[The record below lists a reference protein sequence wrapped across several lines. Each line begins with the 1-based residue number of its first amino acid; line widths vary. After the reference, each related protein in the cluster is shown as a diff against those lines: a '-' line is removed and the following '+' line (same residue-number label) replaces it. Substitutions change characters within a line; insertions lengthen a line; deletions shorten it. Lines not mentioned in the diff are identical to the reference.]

1 MVRVK
6 VPGTK
11 RLHKLVLSS
20 LAEDTVLHIRSTFTR
35 TGWCTRP
42 LLNYEA

>member
-1 MVRVK
+1 MGVMVRVK

-20 LAEDTVLHIRSTFTR
+20 LAEDTVIA
-35 TGWCTRP
+35 
-42 LLNYEA
+42 Y

>member
-20 LAEDTVLHIRSTFTR
+20 LAEDTVLQIRSTFTR
-35 TGWCTRP
+35 TGRCTRL
-42 LLNYEA
+42 LLNYDA